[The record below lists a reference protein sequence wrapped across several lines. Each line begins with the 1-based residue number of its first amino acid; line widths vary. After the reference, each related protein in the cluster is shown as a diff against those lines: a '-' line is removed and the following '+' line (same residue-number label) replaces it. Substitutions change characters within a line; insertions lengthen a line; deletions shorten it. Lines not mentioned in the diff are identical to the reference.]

1 MYKKNRE
8 RRETRERGGRGGSA
22 SRACALP
29 PHPIGRTPFLRFSPA
44 RPLSTMP
51 IQYLLVARHA
61 AGSPPVILAE
71 HAAPASTS
79 AASTS
84 VAGFRAAA
92 SAGLERCPPAN
103 AK

>member
-1 MYKKNRE
+1 
-8 RRETRERGGRGGSA
+8 
-22 SRACALP
+22 
-29 PHPIGRTPFLRFSPA
+29 
-44 RPLSTMP
+44 MP

-71 HAAPASTS
+71 HSAPASTS